1 MADTKNISLFLGSNF
16 HYVIYPVSP
25 DGDLNFIAV
34 MKYKLSED
42 EQKDFSLFKDDNFIK
57 KILEKVPQLSMEF
70 FDNIFLQNLADWLES
85 HL

>member
-1 MADTKNISLFLGSNF
+1 MFLGPNF

-57 KILEKVPQLSMEF
+57 KILEKVPQLSKEF
-70 FDNIFLQNLADWLES
+70 FDSINDLKIYPIFVSYILCFQTV
-85 HL
+85 